1 MSQAVYYKN
10 SKLPGIV
17 RFKSKRKELPGIEQ
31 MRSQEVMGMHKKL
44 HRLCRVKCCPEQVH
58 KEGA

>member
-1 MSQAVYYKN
+1 MFQAVYYKN
-10 SKLPGIV
+10 SKLPRIM
-17 RFKSKRKELPGIEQ
+17 RFKGKKKELPSIEQ
-31 MRSQEVMGMHKKL
+31 MRIQDIMGMHKKL